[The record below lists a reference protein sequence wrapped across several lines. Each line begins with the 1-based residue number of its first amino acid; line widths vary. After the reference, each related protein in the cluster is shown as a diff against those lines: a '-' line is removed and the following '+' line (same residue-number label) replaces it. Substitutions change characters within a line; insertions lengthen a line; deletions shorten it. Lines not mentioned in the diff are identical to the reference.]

1 MGALYATFAAA
12 PAILMSDIGLT
23 PIQYGLFS
31 AATVFVVFGADMAVP
46 RLVRRLGAPRSAM
59 IGATFAAVGGAILLA
74 GCGPHRFRPVHVA
87 REGYRPKVRKLRVPW
102 QGLTTPHDSRAVSPY
117 FGERCQSFCAN

>member
-31 AATVFVVFGADMAVP
+31 AATVFVVFGAGMP
-46 RLVRRLGAPRSAM
+46 YL
-59 IGATFAAVGGAILLA
+59 
-74 GCGPHRFRPVHVA
+74 
-87 REGYRPKVRKLRVPW
+87 
-102 QGLTTPHDSRAVSPY
+102 DS
-117 FGERCQSFCAN
+117 